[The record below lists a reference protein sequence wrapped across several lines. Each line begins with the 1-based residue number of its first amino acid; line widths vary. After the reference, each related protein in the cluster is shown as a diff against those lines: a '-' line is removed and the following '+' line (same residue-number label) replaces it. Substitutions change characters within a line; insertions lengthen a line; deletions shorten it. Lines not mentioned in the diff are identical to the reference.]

1 MINGLNTFYV
11 VARNPEGGAFK
22 VNYGSYAAI
31 SFTLNTTEPGPPVSA
46 DVSDISIKSD
56 SLWRLTVSWVK
67 PTLNGDRAK
76 TYRVYRSNDGVT
88 FGTEPVVAGLQ
99 GFAYVDTDLKQQKYY
114 YKINA
119 CDEVGKCGSYTDIV
133 SALPTG
139 KFTEAAGLVS
149 GPTASAITT
158 KKATIK
164 WGTDRSADSKVQ
176 YGTSSRSYFTEEPSN
191 STQLTDHEVT
201 LNNLSPGT
209 TYYFKTKW
217 TDEDGNTGISAE
229 KSFTTEPAPNV
240 KDVTVR
246 KIGITSANIQFTSTG
261 AKKVKLYYGETAAFG
276 NVKTITTASSE
287 VVENVELE
295 NLKDDVKYYYKVNT
309 VDADGTEY
317 EGTTLS
323 FLTLP
328 RPQVKTVRIQQ
339 IAGTAQPTVLV
350 SWTSNTPLSSI
361 VTYFPAASPSDAQDE
376 VAVELVNGEHQM
388 IIRGLAPLTPY
399 SLVVSG
405 RDKAGN
411 EARSDKQN
419 FTTATDTRPPKMTNI
434 KIEGSTSK
442 AAKGSDQKLAQF
454 IVSWTTDEPATSQVE
469 FGEGTGTTHPQKSQE
484 DAQLKVNHLVII
496 TNIPPSR
503 VYHMRALSKDSAG
516 NEAKS
521 PDLVSISAKGNDD
534 ALDLVMT
541 NLMESFGFLRGVVPK

>member
-1 MINGLNTFYV
+1 MGERVPQVKFWPIFKNTILKIATVNWGPNNMFRFPKTGATGQIWRKMAESMGEGTIQLKRPVKRIDINSKIVSVHDEDIKYDYLISSLPLPQLAAMSTGLPDDLKRKASELKYSSSHIV
-11 VARNPEGGAFK
+11 GIGLKGR
-22 VNYGSYAAI
+22 
-31 SFTLNTTEPGPPVSA
+31 PPA
-46 DVSDISIKSD
+46 SIKD
-56 SLWRLTVSWVK
+56 IGWMYF
-67 PTLNGDRAK
+67 PDPEIPY
-76 TYRVYRSNDGVT
+76 YR
-88 FGTEPVVAGLQ
+88 
-99 GFAYVDTDLKQQKYY
+99 
-114 YKINA
+114 
-119 CDEVGKCGSYTDIV
+119 
-133 SALPTG
+133 
-139 KFTEAAGLVS
+139 
-149 GPTASAITT
+149 
-158 KKATIK
+158 ATILSNYSPHCVPPGEHWSLLLEVSESEYWNK
-164 WGTDRSADSKVQ
+164 GLDS
-176 YGTSSRSYFTEEPSN
+176 
-191 STQLTDHEVT
+191 
-201 LNNLSPGT
+201 
-209 TYYFKTKW
+209 
-217 TDEDGNTGISAE
+217 
-229 KSFTTEPAPNV
+229 
-240 KDVTVR
+240 
-246 KIGITSANIQFTSTG
+246 
-261 AKKVKLYYGETAAFG
+261 
-276 NVKTITTASSE
+276 